1 MLIREWKAPAEVRGQ
16 VHSEVGVTTSLW
28 AQRRLGSLGGGLGPG
43 GQVEPEG
50 KVLPIALCRIF
61 FFFFKEFEN
70 ESGKIRRGI
79 YMVFEGFPLF
89 YKYFIFS
96 IKKKPL
102 GGLKG
107 RREKVKLCAH
117 LLWCKSGPI
126 HLISVRP
133 RWICQSVDKIRAR
146 RAPPVAMGQ
155 LAPQSSSRKE

>member
-1 MLIREWKAPAEVRGQ
+1 MRLVSPPPCGHSAGWGAWVVGWGQGGRWSPRGKRC
-16 VHSEVGVTTSLW
+16 HCSL
-28 AQRRLGSLGGGLGPG
+28 QD
-43 GQVEPEG
+43 
-50 KVLPIALCRIF
+50 F
-61 FFFFKEFEN
+61 FFNEFEN

-146 RAPPVAMGQ
+146 RAPPVAVG
-155 LAPQSSSRKE
+155 